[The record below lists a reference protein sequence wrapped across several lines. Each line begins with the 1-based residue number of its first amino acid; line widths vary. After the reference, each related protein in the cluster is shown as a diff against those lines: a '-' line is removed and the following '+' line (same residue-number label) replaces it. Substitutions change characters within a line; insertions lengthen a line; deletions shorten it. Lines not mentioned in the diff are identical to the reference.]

1 MKLSYFSVKNFRS
14 ITLAYKMEIRNTT
27 VLLGKNNEGK
37 TNVLKALLLSME
49 ILKNTKYFSKK
60 ATLPRSMYDWREDYP
75 IHLQKTATKNPKYT
89 TFRFDFQLSESETE
103 ELYKRCNSKIRKH
116 FSISIDIAE
125 DNVVSITIFKRGKN
139 TKENFS
145 EKAEEICKYLC
156 SCIDVQYVPAIRS
169 ERDALLAISSL
180 VDSEFS
186 NTIDDEDTIEYLKAK
201 EIIEKY
207 QTKKLEGL
215 ETRLNLQLK
224 QFMPKVKKVK
234 IGLVDKY
241 TRTLFRKDIDV
252 EIDDGVLTSISKKG
266 DGVKSLVTIAL
277 LSQVRTSKNRIIIID
292 EPENHLHPEAVHYI
306 KKVLA
311 GIPNNNQVIISTHS
325 PIFVNRNDV
334 KSNIIVRDS
343 KAEPANR
350 IDDIRKILGILTSDN
365 LQYAD
370 YVIIVEGLTDK
381 RILKKY
387 FDLYIPEISALI
399 NANKI
404 TIRSIGGVNNLLY
417 ELMGLERY
425 YCKYLVLLDYDEA
438 GRTIKKESV
447 DKLSIEDSVFR
458 FITKPEFRNSEM
470 EDLINE
476 DVFRDYLLS
485 KSIDISIGLFKNKTK
500 KWADRLDD
508 IAKSVGII
516 MDSAMLD
523 EIKFETSKLVEQS
536 DNPFTDSAK
545 ILLNAIAQ
553 KVKDDVSELL

>member
-14 ITLAYKMEIRNTT
+14 ITLAYKMEIRDTT

-49 ILKNTKYFSKK
+49 ILRNQKHFSRR

-75 IHLQKTATKNPKYT
+75 IHLQKTKTKNPKYT

-103 ELYKRCNSKIRKH
+103 ELYKRCNSKIKKH
-116 FSISIDIAE
+116 FSISIDIGE
-125 DNVVSITIFKRGKN
+125 DNVVSVTIFKRGKN
-139 TKENFS
+139 TKDNFS
-145 EKAEEICKYLC
+145 EKVGEICKYLC
-156 SCIDVQYVPAIRS
+156 DCIDVQYVPAIRS

-180 VDSEFS
+180 VESEFS
-186 NTIDDEDTIEYLKAK
+186 NTIADEDTIEYVKAK

-215 ETRLNLQLK
+215 ETRLNQQLK
-224 QFMPKVKKVK
+224 QFMPKMKKVK
-234 IGLVDKY
+234 ISLLDKY

-252 EIDDGVLTSISKKG
+252 EIDDGVLTNISKKG

-306 KKVLA
+306 KKVLE
-311 GIPNNNQVIISTHS
+311 GIPKNNQVIISTHS

-334 KSNIIVRDS
+334 KSNIIVCDS

-399 NANKI
+399 DANKI

-425 YCKYLVLLDYDEA
+425 YCKYIILLDYDEA
-438 GRTIKKESV
+438 GRNIKKEAIE
-447 DKLSIEDSVFR
+447 KLSVADSSFR
-458 FITKPEFRNSEM
+458 FITRPDFKNSEM

-476 DVFRDYLLS
+476 DLYKKYLLS
-485 KSIDISIGLFKNKTK
+485 KSIDISVGLFKNKTK

-508 IAKSVGII
+508 VAKSVGII
-516 MDSAMLD
+516 IDSDILD
-523 EIKFETSKLVEQS
+523 EIKIEISKLIEKNN
-536 DNPFTDSAK
+536 NPFTDSAK
-545 ILLNAIAQ
+545 TLLNAIAQ
-553 KVKDDVSELL
+553 KVKDEVEELL